1 MEGIFLKH
9 LFCSAVPLKAF
20 IVFMAAI
27 DFFMVIVDCLTLYTR
42 ARCIHLSLDENLK
55 IAVTL
60 SIIFFAIRILAYI
73 PMAFFTLRLLLYSSK
88 TGGKVL
94 YGLKLSVFLIFAAF
108 NIIGGFLSNDGCS
121 MMHTQIRSD

>member
-9 LFCSAVPLKAF
+9 LFCTAIPLKAF
-20 IVFMAAI
+20 IVFMIAI
-27 DFFMVIVDCLTLYTR
+27 DFFMLIVDSLSLYSRTHS
-42 ARCIHLSLDENLK
+42 IHLSLDENLK

-73 PMAFFTLRLLLYSSK
+73 PIAFFTLRLLLYNSK
-88 TGGKVL
+88 TGGKIL
-94 YGLKLSVFLIFAAF
+94 YGLKLSIFLIFTAF

-121 MMHTQIRSD
+121 MMHT